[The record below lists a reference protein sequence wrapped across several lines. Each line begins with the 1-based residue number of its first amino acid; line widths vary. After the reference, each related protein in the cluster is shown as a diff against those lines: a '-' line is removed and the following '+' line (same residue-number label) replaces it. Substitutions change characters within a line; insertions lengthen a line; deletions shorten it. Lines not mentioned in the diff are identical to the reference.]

1 MADAQLDQQQLQLT
15 ALQSVPPT
23 PWSNCRRTGTGEDW
37 IRPAVFAA
45 PTSIPLSDPQPLMIS
60 AALPESLPEALRAE
74 LRRSDP
80 AVLREQQSQWQFNV
94 NQVAELMVDT
104 ADQVVDLV
112 PISKP
117 LGVKVA
123 SAQPVLAEGAALLS
137 SSNRLMAAAD
147 VDLPALEQP
156 DLGLQRIVMPLDE
169 TSRRAVLDHAEQNR
183 SLVWYKTPALGD
195 AWIFSYDEVS
205 GTGARLEE
213 TDASQDGADVMAIY
227 VRDGGRGD
235 DDGRVNGSIL
245 APGGLAFAQLVGAV
259 QESFAPLMDGLAL
272 IRHWSGIESA
282 TDPVINPAA
291 TELDLDASGA
301 IEPVDL
307 ALALRHG
314 FGTFP
319 GAALTEDLSLHADIN
334 LDQMQA
340 QLQEL
345 RPLGFSEN
353 QTSTPAAAAE
363 SLLRDAPPGGLGSAL
378 HRGRCQN

>member
-1 MADAQLDQQQLQLT
+1 MSHATLEEAQAEADRGVLSDARLMADAQLDQQQLQQLT
-15 ALQSVPPT
+15 ALQSVPPDT
-23 PWSNCRRTGTGEDW
+23 LEQLQADWNRRGLDPSGS
-37 IRPAVFAA
+37 VLAA
-45 PTSIPLSDPQPLMIS
+45 PTTLHPLSDPQPLMIS

-123 SAQPVLAEGAALLS
+123 SPQPVLAEGAALLS

-345 RPLGFSEN
+345 RPLE
-353 QTSTPAAAAE
+353 
-363 SLLRDAPPGGLGSAL
+363 LL
-378 HRGRCQN
+378 